1 MSRMLTLN
9 HGESSFRI
17 LREQTFDDTLLGSPL
32 GDLSCLRVQIKGRT
46 SSGVPHELLNDLEVL
61 AIRYQECRVGMPKRV
76 PSNFL
81 PDAGSQCCRLNDLRQ
96 HSPRPVWLLATL
108 ARTGKDPI
116 LSVRKLGR
124 FLP

>member
-1 MSRMLTLN
+1 MSRILTLDR
-9 HGESSFRI
+9 GESRFGI
-17 LREQTFDDTLLGSPL
+17 LREETFDDTLLGSPL
-32 GDLSCLRVQIKGRT
+32 GDQSGLRVQIKGRT
-46 SSGVPHELLNDLEVL
+46 SPGVPHQLLDDLEVL

-116 LSVRKLGR
+116 LGVRKLSR